1 MVGVLLCSKR
11 KSRYDAATPRA
22 KILLSAV
29 AGPQWYLL
37 VEAMAM
43 QQGKRTTALLRE
55 MVYDALE
62 RALPASEY
70 RAAEAADCAAWT
82 DSVKRRVQGRQRSR
96 QEAADTQQNS

>member
-1 MVGVLLCSKR
+1 MPLRHGQKFYCQLLLDHNR
-11 KSRYDAATPRA
+11 
-22 KILLSAV
+22 
-29 AGPQWYLL
+29 YLL

-70 RAAEAADCAAWT
+70 RAAEAADYAAWT

-96 QEAADTQQNS
+96 QEAEVASTQQSS

>member
-1 MVGVLLCSKR
+1 MPLRHGQKFYCQLLLDHNR
-11 KSRYDAATPRA
+11 
-22 KILLSAV
+22 
-29 AGPQWYLL
+29 YLL

-43 QQGKRTTALLRE
+43 QQGIRTTALLRE

-70 RAAEAADCAAWT
+70 RAAEAADYAAWT

-96 QEAADTQQNS
+96 QEAADTQQSS